1 MSGYYL
7 PWVLLIVLSLW
18 VSLAGF
24 FWALRHG
31 QFSEQERARYLPLR
45 DELGAAPARSN
56 AASWRNMV
64 APVAVLGIGGLV
76 MAAVIV
82 LLIVLPGGR

>member
-7 PWVLLIVLSLW
+7 PWVLLVVVSLW

-24 FWALRHG
+24 VWALSHG

-45 DELGAAPARSN
+45 DELSATPKRSGAFGRREIIAPI
-56 AASWRNMV
+56 
-64 APVAVLGIGGLV
+64 AVLGIGGLV
-76 MAAVIV
+76 MAAVVI
-82 LLIVLPGGR
+82 LLCVLPGGR

>member
-7 PWVLLIVLSLW
+7 PWVLLIVVSLW

-24 FWALRHG
+24 VWALSHG

-45 DELGAAPARSN
+45 DELGAIPKRSN
-56 AASWRNMV
+56 ATSWRNMV
-64 APVAVLGIGGLV
+64 APIAVLGIGGLV

-82 LLIVLPGGR
+82 LMCILPGGR